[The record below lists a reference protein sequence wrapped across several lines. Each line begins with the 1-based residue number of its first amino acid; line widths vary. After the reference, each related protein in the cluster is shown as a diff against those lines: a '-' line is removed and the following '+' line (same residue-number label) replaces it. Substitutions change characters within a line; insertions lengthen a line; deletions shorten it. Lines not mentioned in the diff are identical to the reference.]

1 MKVDVS
7 KYDLLQQIK
16 IEELQS
22 LAYYLKHKKSG
33 ARVVVLENED
43 ENKVFSIGFRTP
55 PSDSTGVPHILE
67 HSVLCGSTKYPA
79 KEPFVELAK
88 GSLNTF
94 LNAMTYPD
102 KTVYPIAS
110 CNDTDFKNIMD
121 VYLDAVF
128 HPNIYN
134 RKQIFMQEGWH
145 YELESAE
152 SPLIYNG
159 VVYNEMKGAFS
170 SPDDVLARY
179 CLNSLYPDTSYGTES
194 GGDPEAIPDL
204 TYEAFLDFHK
214 KLYHPSNSY
223 IYLYGNCDMEERL
236 EYLDREYLSSY
247 EYLDIDSEIGYQKPF
262 DKMKRVEV
270 DYSIT
275 ADENPEGKT
284 YFAYNVSVE
293 NTLNKE
299 LYLAFQILDYAL
311 MSSPGAPLKQALL
324 DAGLGED
331 VFSTYENGI
340 KQPMFSIISK
350 NVNADRE
357 EEFLKV
363 IFDTLTDIK
372 NKGINKDTLRAGV
385 NSDEFYYREADFGR
399 TPKGLVYGLNLMDS
413 WLYDDNQPFL
423 LLGMNDT
430 YDFLK
435 KMIDTDYFEN
445 LIDKYLLNN
454 THSSLV
460 VLNPVVN
467 LTAINDAK
475 TAQKLADYKNSL
487 SKADIDRI
495 IAETVALKEYQKT
508 RSTEAEVATIP
519 MLSREDISKDVQPF
533 YNSIE
538 EIDGVIVDNHDIFTN
553 GIGYLNLSFNIDA
566 VSDEDIPYIGL
577 LNNVIGSIDTEKHSY
592 DELAN
597 EIYMNTGGIF
607 TDFNV
612 YQKLKDESV
621 SARLSMKTKAL
632 ATKLPKALE
641 LMGEM
646 MYVSCYDDHK
656 RLKEILAELKSRL
669 QSRFV
674 SAGHVTARGECLAQ
688 FSLSSKYNS
697 LTSGIPFYNFIS
709 DLYENFQEKCNTIT
723 DKLRLITSQ
732 IFTKDKL
739 IVSFT
744 AEHSD
749 YETFKPELEK
759 FMDILLPGNNQVA
772 ERNLTFEKCKTGYKT
787 ASQVNY
793 VARCGNFNK
802 YGHKY
807 DASLK
812 VLSNIMSY
820 NYLWDNIRV
829 MGGAY
834 GCMNGYT
841 INGVGYMLSYRDP
854 NISAT
859 NKIFEEAVD
868 FIKNFDATEAEM
880 TRYILGTFSEMDTPL
895 TPSGKGIRS
904 FDYYLRG
911 VTEEYLKAD
920 RMKALNTYQED
931 IRELAPIIEAVIKD
945 DYLCVIGNGEQITS
959 ESEHFDKVVNLF

>member
-1 MKVDVS
+1 MRFDVS
-7 KYDLLQQIK
+7 KYDLLQQMR

-22 LAYYLKHKKSG
+22 DGFYLKHRKSG
-33 ARVVVLENED
+33 ARVVVLENDD

-121 VYLDAVF
+121 VYLDAVL
-128 HPNIYN
+128 HPNIYS

-145 YELESAE
+145 YELESPE
-152 SPLIYNG
+152 TPLTYNG

-170 SPDDVLARY
+170 SPDDVLSRY

-247 EYLDIDSEIGYQKPF
+247 DYMKIDSEIEYQKPF
-262 DKMKRVEV
+262 DKMRRVEV

-275 ADENPEGKT
+275 EDETPDGKT

-331 VFSTYENGI
+331 VFSSFENGI
-340 KQPMFSIISK
+340 KQPMFSIMSK
-350 NVNADRE
+350 NVDAGRE

-363 IFDTLTDIK
+363 IFETLRSIK
-372 NKGINKDTLRAGV
+372 EKGINKDTLRAGI

-413 WLYDDNQPFL
+413 WLYDENQPFL
-423 LLGMNDT
+423 LLGLNET

-435 KMIDTDYFEN
+435 QMVDTDYFEN

-454 THSSLV
+454 THSSIV

-475 TAQKLADYKNSL
+475 TAQKLEEYKNSL
-487 SKADIDRI
+487 SKEEIDRI
-495 IAETVALKEYQKT
+495 ITETQALKEYQKT
-508 RSTEAEVATIP
+508 RSTPEEVATIP
-519 MLSREDISKDVQPF
+519 MLSREDIGKDVQPL
-533 YNSIE
+533 YNSLD
-538 EIDGVIVDNHDIFTN
+538 EINGVVVDNHDIFTN
-553 GIGYLNLSFNIDA
+553 GIGYLNMSFNIDA
-566 VSDEDIPYIGL
+566 VCDEDIPYIGL
-577 LNNVIGSIDTEKHSY
+577 LNNVIGNIDTEKHSY

-597 EIYMNTGGIF
+597 EIYMNTGGVF
-607 TDFNV
+607 SDFNL
-612 YQKLKDESV
+612 YQKLKGDEV
-621 SARLSMKTKAL
+621 SARVSMKTKAL
-632 ATKLPKALE
+632 TEKLPKALE

-646 MYVSCYDDHK
+646 MYVSRYDDHK

-674 SAGHVTARGECLAQ
+674 SAGHATARGECLSQ
-688 FSLSSKYNS
+688 FSLLAKYNS
-697 LTSGIPFYNFIS
+697 LTSGIPFYNFVA
-709 DLYENFQEKCNTIT
+709 DLYENFEEKCNTIT

-744 AEHSD
+744 AENNE
-749 YETFKPELEK
+749 YIGFKPELEK
-759 FMDILLPGNNQVA
+759 FINTLLPGTNQVA
-772 ERNLTFEKCKTGYKT
+772 ERNLTFNKCKTGYKT

-793 VARCGNFNK
+793 VARCGDFYK

-807 DASLK
+807 DSALK
-812 VLSNIMSY
+812 VLGNIMSY

-841 INGVGYMLSYRDP
+841 INGVGYMVSYRDP
-854 NISAT
+854 NIAAT

-868 FIKNFDATEAEM
+868 FIKNFDADEAEM
-880 TRYILGTFSEMDTPL
+880 TRYILGTFGEMDTPL

-904 FDYYLRG
+904 FDFYLKG
-911 VTEEYLKAD
+911 VTEEFLKAD
-920 RMKALNTYQED
+920 RLRALNTYQED
-931 IRELAPIIEAVIKD
+931 IRALAPIIESVIKD
-945 DYLCVIGNGEQITS
+945 DYLCVIGNGEQITA
-959 ESEHFDKVVNLF
+959 ESELFDKVVNLF

>member
-1 MKVDVS
+1 MKFDVS
-7 KYDLLQQIK
+7 KYELLQQMR
-16 IEELQS
+16 IEELQTD
-22 LAYYLKHKKSG
+22 AFYLKHKKSG
-33 ARVVVLENED
+33 ARIAILENDD

-121 VYLDAVF
+121 VYLDAVL
-128 HPNIYN
+128 HPNIYS

-145 YELESAE
+145 YELESPE
-152 SPLIYNG
+152 SPLTYNG

-170 SPDDVLARY
+170 SPDDVLSRY

-247 EYLDIDSEIGYQKPF
+247 EYLDIDSEIAYQKPF
-262 DKMKRVEV
+262 DKMRRVEV

-275 ADENPEGKT
+275 EDETPEGKT

-331 VFSTYENGI
+331 VFSSFENGI
-340 KQPMFSIISK
+340 KQPMFSIMSK
-350 NVNADRE
+350 NVEADRE

-372 NKGINKDTLRAGV
+372 NNGINKDTLLAGI

-423 LLGMNDT
+423 LLGMNET
-430 YDFLK
+430 YDYLK
-435 KMIDTDYFEN
+435 QMVDTDYFEN

-454 THSSLV
+454 THSSIV

-467 LTAINDAK
+467 LTSINDAK
-475 TAQKLADYKNSL
+475 TAKKLEEYKNTL
-487 SKADIDRI
+487 SKDEINRI
-495 IAETVALKEYQKT
+495 IEETVALKEYQKT
-508 RSTEAEVATIP
+508 RSTPEEVATIP
-519 MLSREDISKDVQPF
+519 MLSREDISKDIQPLH
-533 YNSIE
+533 NSID
-538 EIDGVIVDNHDIFTN
+538 EINGVVVDNHDIFTN
-553 GIGYLNLSFNIDA
+553 GIGYLNMSFNIDA

-577 LNNVIGSIDTEKHSY
+577 LNNVIGNIDTEKHSY

-607 TDFNV
+607 SDFNL
-612 YQKLKDESV
+612 YQKLNGGEV

-632 ATKLPKALE
+632 TGKLPKALE

-646 MYVSCYDDHK
+646 MYVSRYDDHK

-674 SAGHVTARGECLAQ
+674 SAGHATARGECLSQ
-688 FSLSSKYNS
+688 FSLPAKYNS
-697 LTSGIPFYNFIS
+697 LTSGIPFYNFIA
-709 DLYENFQEKCNTIT
+709 DLYENFEEKCSTIT
-723 DKLRLITSQ
+723 DKLRLITGQ

-744 AEHSD
+744 AENKD
-749 YETFKPELEK
+749 YVEFKPELSK
-759 FMDILLPGNNQVA
+759 FIDILLPGNNQFA
-772 ERNLTFEKCKTGYKT
+772 ERKLTFNKCKTGYKT

-793 VARCGNFNK
+793 VARCGDFNK
-802 YGHKY
+802 YGYKY

-812 VLSNIMSY
+812 VLGNIMSY

-854 NISAT
+854 NIRAT
-859 NKIFEEAVD
+859 NRIFEEAVD
-868 FIKNFDATEAEM
+868 FIKNFDADEAEM
-880 TRYILGTFSEMDTPL
+880 TRYILGTFGEMDTPL

-911 VTEEYLKAD
+911 VTEEYLRAD
-920 RMKALNTYQED
+920 RLRALNTYQED
-931 IRELAPIIEAVIKD
+931 IRALAPIIEAVIKD
-945 DYLCVIGNGEQITS
+945 DYLCVIGNGEQITA
-959 ESEHFDKVVNLF
+959 ESELFDKVVNLF